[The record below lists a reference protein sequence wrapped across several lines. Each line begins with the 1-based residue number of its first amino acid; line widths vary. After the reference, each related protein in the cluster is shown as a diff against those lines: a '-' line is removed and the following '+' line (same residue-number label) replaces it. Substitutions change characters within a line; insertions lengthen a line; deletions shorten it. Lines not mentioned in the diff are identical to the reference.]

1 MTEKELLIQQ
11 LESSYQFLHDLWL
24 KTKDPKETEQLKK
37 EMLDCQQQ
45 LRWAKEK
52 K

>member
-1 MTEKELLIQQ
+1 MKNKDLIQQ
-11 LESSYQFLHDLWL
+11 LESSLAFLHDLWL

-45 LRWAKEK
+45 LRWAKETK
-52 K
+52 